1 MTRARD
7 LADGADKDIT
17 GTLTLDDIVLSN
29 DMSVADNGKV
39 QFGAG
44 NDLQIFH
51 NASASYITDQGT
63 GNLVLGGDAAILLQN
78 SAHSAN
84 MLDAYDGG
92 RVGLYHNG
100 TLKAATTSTGID
112 VTGNATFGDN
122 GKAIFGA
129 GSDLQIYHDG
139 LNSYIS
145 EGGTGNLFLG
155 GTNMFMRSSTGET
168 YIGAIQD
175 GAVTLYHNNAAK
187 LATTSTG
194 VDVTGTV
201 TADGLD
207 VQGDG
212 TISGGS
218 RLTISDI
225 ADVNNDGIR
234 LDDNTTGR
242 FNNLT
247 QDTSGNFKIQ
257 HWTGS
262 AWQNNFTLSTAGKLG
277 LGTTSPS
284 TTLDVAGNVSLGTN
298 SSNTITLTGSIDLGT
313 L

>member
-1 MTRARD
+1 
-7 LADGADKDIT
+7 
-17 GTLTLDDIVLSN
+17 
-29 DMSVADNGKV
+29 MSQKV
-39 QFGAG
+39 TKFM
-44 NDLQIFH
+44 
-51 NASASYITDQGT
+51 
-63 GNLVLGGDAAILLQN
+63 GGL
-78 SAHSAN
+78 
-84 MLDAYDGG
+84 
-92 RVGLYHNG
+92 
-100 TLKAATTSTGID
+100 GID
-112 VTGNATFGDN
+112 ATSKFEIQSNATVTVGDGTNGGNVAVGDN
-122 GKAIFGA
+122 GVISFGA

-155 GTNMFMRSSTGET
+155 ATNMFLRSSTGET

-175 GAVTLYHNNAAK
+175 GAVSLYHNNAAK

-234 LDDNTTGR
+234 LDDNTTAR

-257 HWTGS
+257 HYTGS
-262 AWQNNFTLSTAGKLG
+262 AWQNNFTLSTDGKLG

>member
-1 MTRARD
+1 
-7 LADGADKDIT
+7 
-17 GTLTLDDIVLSN
+17 
-29 DMSVADNGKV
+29 MSQKV
-39 QFGAG
+39 TKFM
-44 NDLQIFH
+44 
-51 NASASYITDQGT
+51 
-63 GNLVLGGDAAILLQN
+63 GGL
-78 SAHSAN
+78 
-84 MLDAYDGG
+84 
-92 RVGLYHNG
+92 
-100 TLKAATTSTGID
+100 GID
-112 VTGNATFGDN
+112 ATSKFEIQSNATVTVGDGTNGGNVAVGDN
-122 GKAIFGA
+122 GVISFGA

-155 GTNMFMRSSTGET
+155 ATNMFMRSSTGET

-234 LDDNTTGR
+234 LDDNTTAR

-257 HWTGS
+257 HYTGS
-262 AWQNNFTLSTAGKLG
+262 AWQNNFTLSTDGKLG

>member
-1 MTRARD
+1 
-7 LADGADKDIT
+7 
-17 GTLTLDDIVLSN
+17 
-29 DMSVADNGKV
+29 MSQKV
-39 QFGAG
+39 TKFM
-44 NDLQIFH
+44 
-51 NASASYITDQGT
+51 
-63 GNLVLGGDAAILLQN
+63 GGL
-78 SAHSAN
+78 
-84 MLDAYDGG
+84 
-92 RVGLYHNG
+92 
-100 TLKAATTSTGID
+100 GID
-112 VTGNATFGDN
+112 ATSKFEIQSNATVTVGDGTNGGNVAVGDN
-122 GKAIFGA
+122 GVISFGA

-234 LDDNTTGR
+234 LDDNTTAR

-257 HWTGS
+257 HYTGS
-262 AWQNNFTLSTAGKLG
+262 AWQNNFTLSTDGKLG

>member
-1 MTRARD
+1 
-7 LADGADKDIT
+7 
-17 GTLTLDDIVLSN
+17 
-29 DMSVADNGKV
+29 MSQKV
-39 QFGAG
+39 TKFM
-44 NDLQIFH
+44 
-51 NASASYITDQGT
+51 
-63 GNLVLGGDAAILLQN
+63 GGL
-78 SAHSAN
+78 
-84 MLDAYDGG
+84 
-92 RVGLYHNG
+92 
-100 TLKAATTSTGID
+100 GID
-112 VTGNATFGDN
+112 ATSKFEIQSNATVTVGDGTNGGNVAVGDN
-122 GKAIFGA
+122 GVISFGA

-155 GTNMFMRSSTGET
+155 ATNMFLRSSTGET

-234 LDDNTTGR
+234 LDDNTTAR

-257 HWTGS
+257 HYTGS
-262 AWQNNFTLSTAGKLG
+262 AWQNNFTLSTDGKLG